1 VSIAAL
7 GLVRMALAG
16 AAAAD
21 LDDSSL
27 RGSLSNVFSS
37 TGYSRWDG
45 VNFGVHAGVANM
57 DTDFGNSTGPKVAY
71 ILRNTTVEK
80 EYSPSS
86 WTTLSSN
93 VTSGR
98 SYGAFLGYNVQWDQ
112 FVVGFDAAYNRV
124 SGMETSASD
133 SIGRQF
139 KTSDGFYND
148 VTVSGQ
154 STIKLLDYASLRGR
168 AGYAFDQFLPY
179 AVLGGAVGRFNYT
192 NSATVKA
199 SGTDASGGG
208 GCQELAE
215 HRETCLDRAAD
226 PAFLLDHEHGRSL
239 DLAGPP
245 QVLALDESPRLGDL
259 TAEAHDDVS
268 GDVRMPRES
277 RQDTLELQV
286 LRPVRRHGASA
297 LVRECE
303 HAVHRRVCGQL
314 VSSDSVRD
322 ATAYRCRAVGHTD
335 DGHVVAGTHA
345 PVGAHIAGEV
355 SLAGAQVRGSRRW
368 ISGGRE
374 RVRPIERAD
383 SAVVAVHVAPRLNV
397 PRRDA
402 NPLAVL
408 PDRRADWY
416 LQEADLVPRGD
427 RLEHGEL
434 AIAEADLIP
443 GREWHHGHCDV
454 VLGGEAYDGARR
466 GHGPT
471 RTAKGRRILGRRST
485 SDAMGRS

>member
-1 VSIAAL
+1 MSIAAL

-45 VNFGVHAGVANM
+45 VNFGVHVGVANM

-208 GCQELAE
+208 GSDYSINQTLTDNKNNAIVAGFVAALGMDVAILPQRVPARRMGV
-215 HRETCLDRAAD
+215 HRLRAGRRGSGPTSI
-226 PAFLLDHEHGRSL
+226 PAG
-239 DLAGPP
+239 
-245 QVLALDESPRLGDL
+245 
-259 TAEAHDDVS
+259 
-268 GDVRMPRES
+268 
-277 RQDTLELQV
+277 
-286 LRPVRRHGASA
+286 SA
-297 LVRECE
+297 L
-303 HAVHRRVCGQL
+303 A
-314 VSSDSVRD
+314 
-322 ATAYRCRAVGHTD
+322 
-335 DGHVVAGTHA
+335 
-345 PVGAHIAGEV
+345 
-355 SLAGAQVRGSRRW
+355 
-368 ISGGRE
+368 
-374 RVRPIERAD
+374 
-383 SAVVAVHVAPRLNV
+383 
-397 PRRDA
+397 
-402 NPLAVL
+402 
-408 PDRRADWY
+408 
-416 LQEADLVPRGD
+416 
-427 RLEHGEL
+427 
-434 AIAEADLIP
+434 
-443 GREWHHGHCDV
+443 
-454 VLGGEAYDGARR
+454 
-466 GHGPT
+466 
-471 RTAKGRRILGRRST
+471 
-485 SDAMGRS
+485 